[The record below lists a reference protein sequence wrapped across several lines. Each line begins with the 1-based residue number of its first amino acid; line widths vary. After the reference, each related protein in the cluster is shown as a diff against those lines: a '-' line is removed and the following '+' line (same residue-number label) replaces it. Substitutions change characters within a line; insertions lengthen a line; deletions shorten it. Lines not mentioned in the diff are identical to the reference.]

1 MLNRANKTYHTP
13 AMAHRLMKNIVAVYD
28 AAELDYC
35 RIAKNTRNA
44 IKELK

>member
-1 MLNRANKTYHTP
+1 MFLP

-28 AAELDYC
+28 AVELDYF
-35 RIAKNTRNA
+35 RIAQNTRNA